1 MDFTGKKALVCGI
14 ARSGIAAAK
23 LLLSRGAFVML
34 QDTKTEI
41 TGEPL
46 PGVLYLLGKDPD
58 DIITD
63 FDLIVISPGISVYK
77 PFVQKAQ
84 SLGIPVWGEV
94 ELAYRCCPCPMT
106 AITGT
111 NGKTTTT
118 TLVYEI
124 MKRRNPQTVMAGNI
138 GIPLTGVVG
147 DLNKNAAVV
156 AEISSFQ
163 LETTDAFRPAISAVL
178 NMTED
183 HLDRHGD
190 MNTYI
195 ATKARIFSNQGK
207 NDYTILNYEN
217 PITRNMKPPGKV
229 VFFSSMRFPRID
241 TGVYLRDA
249 SIYARPDPRD
259 GERFIAQLMHVRAH
273 PENALAATAICLCA
287 GIPVETIA
295 EGLKAFQGVEH
306 RLEFVETL
314 YGVDYYNDSKATN
327 TDAAIGALKAMGRR
341 VVLIGGGSDKQTD
354 YTPWVAHF
362 AERVKKLILIG
373 QTAPQIASACD
384 AVGFTEYVHAA
395 SLDEAVK
402 LSAAYAA
409 PGDCVVLSPAC
420 ASFDMFTNFEERGE
434 KFKEYVRRLP

>member
-1 MDFTGKKALVCGI
+1 MRFDGKRVLVCGI
-14 ARSGIAAAK
+14 ARSGIASAK
-23 LLLSRGAFVML
+23 LLTDRGAAVVL
-34 QDTKTEI
+34 QDIKKEI
-41 TGEPL
+41 NGERL
-46 PGVLYLLGKDPD
+46 PNVGYMLGQDPD
-58 DIITD
+58 DVIKD
-63 FDLIVISPGISVYK
+63 FDLIIISPGISVYK
-77 PFVQKAQ
+77 PFVQKAYA
-84 SLGIPVWGEV
+84 LNIPVWGEV
-94 ELAYRCCPCPMT
+94 ELAYRCCSCPMI

-124 MKRRNPQTVMAGNI
+124 MKRHNPRTVMAGNI

-147 DLNKNAAVV
+147 DLNEDALVV

-163 LETTDAFRPAISAVL
+163 LETADAFRPVIGAVL

-190 MNTYI
+190 MDTYI
-195 ATKARIFSNQGK
+195 AMKARVFANQQAG
-207 NDYTILNYEN
+207 DFTVLNYEN
-217 PITRNMKPPGKV
+217 PITRAMKPPGKT
-229 VFFSSMRFPRID
+229 VFFSSTRLPRID

-249 SIYARPDPRD
+249 SIYARLNPRD
-259 GERFIAQLMHVRAH
+259 AERFIAQLTHVRAH

-287 GIPVETIA
+287 GVPVETIA
-295 EGLKAFQGVEH
+295 EGLRAFQGVAH

-341 VVLIGGGSDKQTD
+341 VVLIGGGSDKQAD
-354 YTPWVAHF
+354 FAPWAAHF
-362 AERVKKLILIG
+362 PGRVKKLILIG

-384 AVGFTEYVHAA
+384 AIGFTDYTSAA
-395 SLDEAVK
+395 SLEEAVTK
-402 LSAAYAA
+402 AAAYAA

-434 KFKEYVRRLP
+434 KFKEYVRKLP